1 MNLPLRLPLRLWAPP
16 ILEKDLSSIG
26 TFVIESN
33 NLTLIVDELGILGIV
48 TEITPTTTIS
58 ELISQ
63 LNIPAFS
70 VNRGVSID
78 VARKIDLA
86 SFYTKMK
93 S

>member
-1 MNLPLRLPLRLWAPP
+1 MT
-16 ILEKDLSSIG
+16 ILG
-26 TFVIESN
+26 VIEI
-33 NLTLIVDELGILGIV
+33 LFIFGELVRRFLQRSGGIRSV
-48 TEITPTTTIS
+48 
-58 ELISQ
+58 
-63 LNIPAFS
+63 S